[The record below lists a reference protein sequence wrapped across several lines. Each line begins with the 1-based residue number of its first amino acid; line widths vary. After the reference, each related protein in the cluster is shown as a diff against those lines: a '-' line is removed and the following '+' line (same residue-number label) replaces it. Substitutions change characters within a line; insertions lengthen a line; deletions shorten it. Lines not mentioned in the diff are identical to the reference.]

1 MDKNELYKII
11 FLSMFAYFL
20 YELIEIRSY
29 LNYITLELNG
39 IHSTL
44 GDINSNLEGINKA
57 IIKNVAYFLQEIRDA
72 LVDIDSELGFLFK
85 AILNI

>member
-1 MDKNELYKII
+1 MDRNEIYKII

-44 GDINSNLEGINKA
+44 GDINLNLEGINKA
-57 IIKNVAYFLQEIRDA
+57 MIKNVAYFLEEIRDA
-72 LVDIDSELGFLFK
+72 LVDIDSELGFIFK

>member
-1 MDKNELYKII
+1 MDRNELYKII

>member
-1 MDKNELYKII
+1 MDRNELYKII

-72 LVDIDSELGFLFK
+72 LVEIDSELGFLFK